1 MSENMDKIKEY
12 IESVIEGSLPDE
24 EGHAKPVI
32 EAMNYAVR
40 GGGKRI
46 RPLLMYLTYM
56 SFCNDVSDETEQS
69 GNNDNSTDN
78 ASEKR
83 AGNNVSSIVEPFM
96 AALEMIH
103 CYSLVH
109 DDILDNDDLRRG
121 KPSCHK
127 QYGKDMALLAGD
139 GLLNYAYETAARA
152 FTMKPGDID
161 VEKAFFVLTFKPGLY
176 GMLGGQTADVYLTGK
191 PVDENQLEYIYRN
204 KTSALIECAMMIGA
218 ILARLPQNL
227 VDSLENV
234 AYKVGMAFQV
244 RDDILDIEGD
254 EKLLGKTVG
263 QDADNDKYTFARIHG
278 LDESRKYV
286 EDITKEALEILAEIG
301 KEADSV
307 NEEYFSL
314 LTDVL
319 KSLATRNM

>member
-12 IESVIEGSLPDE
+12 IESVIEGSLPEE

-56 SFCNDVSDETEQS
+56 SFCGDTGDSV
-69 GNNDNSTDN
+69 
-78 ASEKR
+78 
-83 AGNNVSSIVEPFM
+83 VEPFM

-218 ILARLPQNL
+218 ILAELPQDL
-227 VDSLENV
+227 VNSLENV
-234 AYKVGMAFQV
+234 AYNKVTL
-244 RDDILDIEGD
+244 DDRH
-254 EKLLGKTVG
+254 
-263 QDADNDKYTFARIHG
+263 N
-278 LDESRKYV
+278 
-286 EDITKEALEILAEIG
+286 ITI
-301 KEADSV
+301 
-307 NEEYFSL
+307 
-314 LTDVL
+314 
-319 KSLATRNM
+319 

>member
-46 RPLLMYLTYM
+46 RPLLMYLTYK
-56 SFCNDVSDETEQS
+56 SFCGDTGDTV
-69 GNNDNSTDN
+69 
-78 ASEKR
+78 
-83 AGNNVSSIVEPFM
+83 VEPFM

-161 VEKAFFVLTFKPGLY
+161 VEKA
-176 GMLGGQTADVYLTGK
+176 
-191 PVDENQLEYIYRN
+191 
-204 KTSALIECAMMIGA
+204 
-218 ILARLPQNL
+218 
-227 VDSLENV
+227 
-234 AYKVGMAFQV
+234 
-244 RDDILDIEGD
+244 
-254 EKLLGKTVG
+254 
-263 QDADNDKYTFARIHG
+263 
-278 LDESRKYV
+278 
-286 EDITKEALEILAEIG
+286 
-301 KEADSV
+301 
-307 NEEYFSL
+307 
-314 LTDVL
+314 
-319 KSLATRNM
+319 